1 MNTIIF
7 IDDERGIRDSISMIL
22 PRYGFAVVTAA
33 TAAEGLALIKKNA
46 ETISIVVTDLMLPGG
61 VDGMDILDK
70 VKEIDST
77 IPVIMITAFGNI
89 ETAVLA
95 MKKGAFT
102 FITKPFE
109 YKVLIQQIN
118 KALETASLKVENR
131 RLQGELKEIRE
142 RDYQLIYNSN
152 KMHSLIDSA
161 LIVAPTDETVLITGE
176 SGTGKE
182 LLARFI
188 LEKSARA
195 DKPFVAFNAA
205 AIPESLLEAELFGY
219 VKGAFTG
226 ADKSTKG
233 YVGAAQ
239 GGTLFIDEIGD
250 MPLALQSRLLRFL
263 QEKEYMRVGSST
275 VIRAD
280 VRVIAAT
287 NKNLSKESE
296 LGQFREDLFFRL
308 SVFPVHIPPLRERT
322 EDVSLLAQH
331 FAKRFSIQYK
341 NPAIEL
347 SDAFL
352 ASLENRNWRGNIREL
367 ENFIARFVLTGGEA
381 ESQPFSSSSA
391 PSSSDSRTIVF
402 EIGKISLKDMEYK
415 IITETLQSVDGNKK
429 LAADLLKVS
438 QRTIYRKITGEDV

>member
-1 MNTIIF
+1 MDTVIF

-46 ETISIVVTDLMLPGG
+46 ETISVVVTDLMLPGG
-61 VDGMDILDK
+61 VDGMDILDR

-131 RLQGELKEIRE
+131 RLQGELKEIRNSQ
-142 RDYQLIYNSN
+142 YQMIYESK
-152 KMHSLIDSA
+152 KMQAIIDAA
-161 LIVAPTDETVLITGE
+161 LVVAPTDETVLITGE

-188 LEKSARA
+188 LENSSCAH
-195 DKPFVAFNAA
+195 KPFIVLNAA
-205 AIPESLLEAELFGY
+205 AIPESLLESELFGY

-226 ADKSTKG
+226 ADKSTTG
-233 YVGAAQ
+233 YIGAAE
-239 GGTLFIDEIGD
+239 GGTLFIDEIGE
-250 MPLALQSRLLRFL
+250 MPLSLQSRLLRFL
-263 QEKEYMRVGSST
+263 QEKEYMRVGSSKA
-275 VIRAD
+275 INAN

-287 NKNLSKESE
+287 NKNLLQECE
-296 LGQFREDLFFRL
+296 NGHFREDLFYRL
-308 SVFPVHIPPLRERT
+308 SVFPLHIPALRERD
-322 EDVSLLAQH
+322 EDIGALAKHFVMRVSARY
-331 FAKRFSIQYK
+331 KR
-341 NPAIEL
+341 PEIEL
-347 SDAFL
+347 SDHFI
-352 ASLENRNWRGNIREL
+352 ASLQGRRWKGNIREL
-367 ENFIARFVLTGGEA
+367 ENFIARFVLTGGQQD
-381 ESQPFSSSSA
+381 SQQDGGQP
-391 PSSSDSRTIVF
+391 PSSLPSSHIISF
-402 EIGKISLKDMEYK
+402 EIGKMPLKDMEDY
-415 IITETLQSVDGNKK
+415 IITETLKSVDGNKK

-438 QRTIYRKITGEDV
+438 QRTIYRKITGEEI